1 MITRSQKLIGIDNKE
16 RGGIMETTGTSTDL
30 LQLVT
35 FTLGDNE
42 YALDIHCIQEVN
54 RMGQIT
60 PLPDAA
66 KYVEGVINL
75 RGKIVP
81 IINLRTKFG
90 LESKI
95 DASQSRIIVVE
106 AGKTIGM
113 IVDSVSEV
121 LRIPSDIIE
130 APPDIAVSGT
140 SRYLTGIVKL
150 PNRLISMLDVGE
162 LLGNASSEILA
173 LTY

>member
-1 MITRSQKLIGIDNKE
+1 
-16 RGGIMETTGTSTDL
+16 METRGTSTEI

-35 FTLGDNE
+35 FTLGDSE

-60 PLPDAA
+60 PLPNSARD
-66 KYVEGVINL
+66 VEGVINL

-81 IINLRTKFG
+81 IINLRIKFG

-95 DASQSRIIVVE
+95 DVNQSRIIVVE

-113 IVDSVSEV
+113 IVDAVSEV

-130 APPDIAVSGT
+130 APPDVAFGNT
-140 SRYLTGIVKL
+140 SRYLRGIVKL
-150 PNRLISMLDVGE
+150 PDRLISMLHVGE
-162 LLGNASSEILA
+162 LLGTAQSETLA

>member
-1 MITRSQKLIGIDNKE
+1 
-16 RGGIMETTGTSTDL
+16 METIGTSKDL

-42 YALDIHCIQEVN
+42 YALDIHSIQEVN
-54 RMGQIT
+54 LMVQIT
-60 PLPDAA
+60 PLPDSV
-66 KYVEGVINL
+66 KCIEGVINL

-90 LESKI
+90 LESQL

-106 AGKTIGM
+106 AGRTVGM

-121 LRIPSDIIE
+121 LRISPDIIE
-130 APPDIAVSGT
+130 APPDIALSGT
-140 SRYLTGIVKL
+140 SQYLTGIVKL
-150 PNRLISMLDVGE
+150 PDRLISMLDVRALIGSDKVQP
-162 LLGNASSEILA
+162 LSLAYAGSSVDQ
-173 LTY
+173 

>member
-1 MITRSQKLIGIDNKE
+1 M
-16 RGGIMETTGTSTDL
+16 STDL

-35 FTLGDNE
+35 FTLGDSQ
-42 YALDIHCIQEVN
+42 YAVDIHCIQEVN
-54 RMGQIT
+54 RIGQIT
-60 PLPDAA
+60 PLPDSA

-75 RGKIVP
+75 RGKIIP
-81 IINLRTKFG
+81 IINLRLKFG

-130 APPDIAVSGT
+130 VPPDVAVRGT
-140 SRYLTGIVKL
+140 LRYLTGIVKL
-150 PNRLISMLDVGE
+150 PDRLISMLDVGE
-162 LLGNASSEILA
+162 LLGTDHISSGSDQIAQSSTELA
-173 LTY
+173 RLAGDLKGIAEQFEV

>member
-1 MITRSQKLIGIDNKE
+1 MTEK
-16 RGGIMETTGTSTDL
+16 MGTSTDL

-42 YALDIHCIQEVN
+42 YALDIHSIQEVN

-60 PLPDAA
+60 PLPDSA
-66 KYVEGVINL
+66 KCIEGVINL

-90 LESKI
+90 LGPQI
-95 DASQSRIIVVE
+95 DAGQSRIIVVE
-106 AGKTIGM
+106 ARRTVGM

-121 LRIPSDIIE
+121 LRISPDMIE
-130 APPDIAVSGT
+130 APPEIAVGGA
-140 SRYLTGIVKL
+140 SRYLTGIIKL
-150 PNRLISMLDVGE
+150 PDRLISMLDVGE
-162 LLGNASSEILA
+162 LLGTAKTEILA